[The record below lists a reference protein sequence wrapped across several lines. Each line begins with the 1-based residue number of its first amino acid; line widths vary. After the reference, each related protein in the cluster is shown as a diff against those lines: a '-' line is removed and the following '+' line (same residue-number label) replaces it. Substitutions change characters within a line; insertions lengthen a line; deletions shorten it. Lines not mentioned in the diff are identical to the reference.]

1 MVEVESH
8 ADEAKVLI
16 WEVNH
21 FGEELLHHRLF
32 ENEQSTKHT
41 QLNITISYDC
51 FIIIYI
57 ILRYLIV
64 CRIILYNSR
73 LRLETVIFSQQKKG
87 LSSLRT
93 SSLQVLI

>member
-32 ENEQSTKHT
+32 ENEQSTNT
-41 QLNITISYDC
+41 QLNTTISYDC

-57 ILRYLIV
+57 ITTPW
-64 CRIILYNSR
+64 NSQ
-73 LRLETVIFSQQKKG
+73 IPYC
-87 LSSLRT
+87 
-93 SSLQVLI
+93 LQANTI